1 MIVPLLS
8 RSRQLGLAGL
18 GAGLLVAS
26 VLLLQPVAA
35 LAEILDLKETSCA
48 DLNGSSAA
56 RRFFVI
62 WFDGY
67 LAAKHGVTVSD
78 GKQMQDR
85 LDRVLEAC
93 KSDMSQKVLPLMEKQ
108 K

>member
-1 MIVPLLS
+1 MARHAAV
-8 RSRQLGLAGL
+8 LA
-18 GAGLLVAS
+18 A
-26 VLLLQPVAA
+26 LLLLPAA
-35 LAEILDLKETSCA
+35 AQAEGETLDLAQSTCA
-48 DLNGSSAA
+48 DLAGNNAA

-67 LAAKHGVTVSD
+67 LAGKRGATVSD
-78 GKQMQDR
+78 GKRMQER

-93 KSDMSQKVLPLMEKQ
+93 KPDMSQKILPLMEKQ

>member
-1 MIVPLLS
+1 ML
-8 RSRQLGLAGL
+8 RLAAAL
-18 GAGLLVAS
+18 TAVL
-26 VLLLQPVAA
+26 LLLQPQPAR
-35 LAEILDLKETSCA
+35 AEVLHLEESTCA
-48 DLNGSSAA
+48 ELNGNSAA

-67 LAAKHGVTVSD
+67 LAGKRGVTVSD
-78 GKQMQDR
+78 GDEMQRR

-93 KSDMSQKVLPLMEKQ
+93 KSDMSQKVMPLMEKQ

>member
-1 MIVPLLS
+1 MTRHAAALAALLLLPLLS
-8 RSRQLGLAGL
+8 A
-18 GAGLLVAS
+18 
-26 VLLLQPVAA
+26 PVARA
-35 LAEILDLKETSCA
+35 EGETLDLAESTCA
-48 DLNGSSAA
+48 DLTGNSAA

-67 LAAKHGVTVSD
+67 LAGKRGATVSD
-78 GKQMQDR
+78 GKRMQER

-93 KSDMSQKVLPLMEKQ
+93 KPNPSQKILPLMEQQ

>member
-1 MIVPLLS
+1 MLRLVAVLGALLLS
-8 RSRQLGLAGL
+8 S
-18 GAGLLVAS
+18 S
-26 VLLLQPVAA
+26 PA
-35 LAEILDLKETSCA
+35 LAEGETLDLAQSTCA
-48 DLNGSSAA
+48 DLSGNSAA

-67 LAAKHGVTVSD
+67 LAGKRGVTVSD
-78 GKQMQDR
+78 GKRMQAR

-93 KSDMSQKVLPLMEKQ
+93 QSDMSQKILPLMEKQ